1 MYRCRWACLT
11 GITNKEKVENMGRIK
26 VVATAGVFFV
36 LSVLVVSVVAFFKKG
51 KRRRYGSI
59 Y

>member
-1 MYRCRWACLT
+1 MT
-11 GITNKEKVENMGRIK
+11 GTTNKEKVENMGRIK
-26 VVATAGVFFV
+26 VVTTAGVFCV
-36 LSVLVVSVVAFFKKG
+36 LSVLAVSVVAFFKKG

>member
-1 MYRCRWACLT
+1 
-11 GITNKEKVENMGRIK
+11 MGRIK

-36 LSVLVVSVVAFFKKG
+36 LCVLVVSVVAFFKKG
-51 KRRRYGSI
+51 KRRRYGRI

>member
-1 MYRCRWACLT
+1 
-11 GITNKEKVENMGRIK
+11 MGRIK
-26 VVATAGVFFV
+26 IATTAGVFFV

-59 Y
+59 F

>member
-1 MYRCRWACLT
+1 MT
-11 GITNKEKVENMGRIK
+11 GTTNKEKVENMGRIK

-36 LSVLVVSVVAFFKKG
+36 LSVLVVSVVMFFKKG
-51 KRRRYGSI
+51 RRRRYGRI

>member
-1 MYRCRWACLT
+1 MT
-11 GITNKEKVENMGRIK
+11 GTTNKEKVENMGRVK
-26 VVATAGVFFV
+26 AVTTAGVFFV

-51 KRRRYGSI
+51 KRRRYVSI